1 MAKQPNSV
9 SSGGESFMVKLA
21 TFIVDKRNL
30 FFLITIILVIFSMF
44 SRGWVE
50 VENDL
55 TFYLPE
61 DSETKK
67 ALNVMEGEFTT
78 YGTAEVMVANI
89 SYADAESML
98 DDLKEI
104 RGVQSISF
112 DDTTDHY
119 NNASALFSIT
129 FDYDETDDACMES
142 LDKVKE
148 YLSGQDVYVKT
159 DLGNAQA
166 ETIEREINM
175 IMVYVAVVIVAVL
188 LFTSET
194 FGEVPVLILTFGV
207 GLIVNQGTNYLLGK
221 ISFVSNS
228 VTSILQLGL
237 SIDYAIIFCNR
248 FKEEHKTLPIRE
260 AVILALSKAIPEI
273 GASSLTTIGGLVA
286 MLFMQ
291 FKLGPDMAI
300 CLIKSIGFALLSAF
314 VVMPGLLMLFGPLID
329 RTGHKSFV
337 PKIPFVGAYDYA
349 TRHIVPIIFVVV
361 LFFAF
366 RLSNNCP
373 YAYGY
378 SVLTTPKLN
387 ETQIAKNMIED
398 NFSSSNM
405 MALVVPKG
413 DYEKEAQLLKELE
426 SYDEVD
432 YTMGLANVDAL
443 DGYKLAD
450 KLTPRQFAE
459 LAGLDYEAA
468 QVVYA
473 AYAAENESYGELV
486 GNIATYKVP
495 LIDMFLYVCD
505 KVDSGIVTL
514 SDEQT
519 DMLHEAQVQMQSA
532 RNQLQGDT
540 YSRMLI
546 YLTLPVSG
554 DETYKFT
561 DKILEIARSYYPD
574 EDVYLAGDSTNEYDF
589 EKSFAVDNT
598 VVSIV
603 SVLIVLVVL
612 LFKLI
617 LGDFGPAGSNKSYP
631 VPDIR
636 GKTVEEAQEMEGVK
650 DIFLIEVQGTRTTEE
665 YQPGQIVEQD
675 PAAGRTR
682 KSNLVIQ
689 VYVAAEPE
697 KVPMKDLVGMEYRQA
712 RVLLTDM
719 GLDLKITTETVSS
732 DKYGADAVIETVPV
746 ADEPLV
752 AGQTVILRV
761 STGPETVTV
770 PTFTGQDIANAV
782 QNAQDLGLTV
792 GEITYDT
799 FSFAPQGQV
808 IEQSIKPTNEV
819 PGGTKISF
827 TVSGQKN
834 SDDATAARVVEFTMP
849 SDMEGMIK
857 VEFEQDSV
865 TLDSQY
871 INASMGTVTY
881 TFTGKTGTS
890 SNVCAVFTS
899 MNTGA
904 TKVSAIQEIRF

>member
-1 MAKQPNSV
+1 MAKQAKSV

-21 TFIVDKRNL
+21 TIIVDKRNL
-30 FFLITIILVIFSMF
+30 IFLITIILLIFSMF
-44 SRGWVE
+44 SRSWVE

-67 ALNVMEGEFTT
+67 ALNVMEGEFIT

-89 SYADAESML
+89 SYADAEEMC

-104 RGVQSISF
+104 KGVQSISF
-112 DDTTDHY
+112 DDSADHY
-119 NNASALFSIT
+119 CNASALYSIT
-129 FDYDETDDACMES
+129 FNYDEDDDACLES
-142 LDKVKE
+142 LDKVKA
-148 YLSGQDVYVKT
+148 YLDGQDVYVKT
-159 DLGNAQA
+159 DLGNTQA
-166 ETIEREINM
+166 ETIDHEINI
-175 IMVYVAVVIVAVL
+175 IMVYVAIVIVVVL

-194 FGEVPVLILTFGV
+194 FGEVPVLILTFGI
-207 GLIVNQGTNYLLGK
+207 GLIINQGTNYLLGK

-248 FKEEHKTLPIRE
+248 FKEEHKHLPIRE
-260 AVILALSKAIPEI
+260 AVIVSLSKAIPEI
-273 GASSLTTIGGLVA
+273 GASSLTTVGGLVA

-300 CLIKSIGFALLSAF
+300 CLIKSIAFALLSAF
-314 VVMPGLLMLFGPLID
+314 LVMPGLLMLFGPLID
-329 RTGHKSFV
+329 KTGHKSFV

-349 TRHIVPIIFVVV
+349 TRHIVPIIFAVV
-361 LFFAF
+361 LVFAF
-366 RLSNNCP
+366 KLSNDCP

-378 SVLTTPKLN
+378 SLLTTPKLN
-387 ETQIAKNMIED
+387 ETQIAENMIED

-413 DYEKEAQLLKELE
+413 DYEKEGQLLKELE

-505 KVDSGIVTL
+505 KVDAGVVSL
-514 SDEQT
+514 SEEQT
-519 DMLHEAQVQMQSA
+519 DTLHEAQVQMQSA
-532 RNQLQGDT
+532 KNQLQGEH

-554 DETYKFT
+554 DETYRFT
-561 DKILEIARSYYPD
+561 DKILEIAKSYYPD

-589 EKSFAVDNT
+589 EKSFAVDNA

-612 LFKLI
+612 LFTFNSAGMPLLLI
-617 LGDFGPAGSNKSYP
+617 LVIEGSIWINFSFPTITHKYLFFLGYLIVSSIQMGANIDYAIVIGSRYQELKLKTGKLSRREAIIDTLNFAFPTIITSGSILAISGFLIGNLTSEPVIAGIGESLG
-631 VPDIR
+631 R
-636 GKTVEEAQEMEGVK
+636 GTVIS
-650 DIFLIEVQGTRTTEE
+650 IFLVMFVLPQILLVGTKFIEVTSFSMPGVSVGERKTLSGKVFVNGMVR
-665 YQPGQIVEQD
+665 GQIHGTVHGQICAMVD
-675 PAAGRTR
+675 GD
-682 KSNLVIQ
+682 V
-689 VYVAAEPE
+689 
-697 KVPMKDLVGMEYRQA
+697 DLNV
-712 RVLLTDM
+712 
-719 GLDLKITTETVSS
+719 
-732 DKYGADAVIETVPV
+732 
-746 ADEPLV
+746 
-752 AGQTVILRV
+752 
-761 STGPETVTV
+761 
-770 PTFTGQDIANAV
+770 
-782 QNAQDLGLTV
+782 
-792 GEITYDT
+792 
-799 FSFAPQGQV
+799 
-808 IEQSIKPTNEV
+808 
-819 PGGTKISF
+819 
-827 TVSGQKN
+827 VSGSAEDEN
-834 SDDATAARVVEFTMP
+834 ASDDTSGDTPPDSPDDASGSDDAAADGKE
-849 SDMEGMIK
+849 
-857 VEFEQDSV
+857 EQSHV
-865 TLDSQY
+865 
-871 INASMGTVTY
+871 
-881 TFTGKTGTS
+881 
-890 SNVCAVFTS
+890 
-899 MNTGA
+899 
-904 TKVSAIQEIRF
+904 

>member
-1 MAKQPNSV
+1 MAKQTKNV
-9 SSGGESFMVKLA
+9 SSGGESFMVKLS

-44 SRGWVE
+44 SRNWVE

-67 ALNVMEGEFTT
+67 ALNVMDGEFTT

-89 SYADAESML
+89 AYEDAEHML

-104 RGVQSISF
+104 KGVQSIDF

-119 NNASALFSIT
+119 NNASALYSIT
-129 FDYDETDDACMES
+129 FNYDETDDACLES

-148 YLSGQDVYVKT
+148 YLSGQDIYVKT
-159 DLGNAQA
+159 DLGNTQA

-175 IMVYVAVVIVAVL
+175 IMVYVAIVIVAVL

-194 FGEVPVLILTFGV
+194 YGEIPVLILTFGV
-207 GLIVNQGTNYLLGK
+207 GMIVNQGTNYLLGK

-228 VTSILQLGL
+228 VTSILQLAL

-248 FKEEHKTLPIRE
+248 FKEEHKSLPIRE
-260 AVILALSKAIPEI
+260 AVILALSKSIPEI

-291 FKLGPDMAI
+291 FRLGPDMAI

-314 VVMPGLLMLFGPLID
+314 VVMPGLLVLFGPLID
-329 RTGHKSFV
+329 RTGHKNFV
-337 PKIPFVGAYDYA
+337 PKISFIGSYDYA

-366 RLSNNCP
+366 RLSNDCP

-378 SVLTTPKLN
+378 SVLSTPKLN
-387 ETQIAKNMIED
+387 ETQIAENMIED

-405 MALVVPKG
+405 MALVVPRG

-432 YTMGLANVDAL
+432 YTMGLANIDAL

-505 KVDSGIVTL
+505 KVDSGVVTL

-519 DMLHEAQVQMQSA
+519 DMLHDAEVQMTSA
-532 RNQLQGDT
+532 KNQLQGET
-540 YSRMLI
+540 YSRMLL

-554 DETYKFT
+554 DETYHFT

-574 EDVYLAGDSTNEYDF
+574 EDVFLAGNSTNEYDF

-612 LFKLI
+612 LFTFNSAGMPLLLI
-617 LGDFGPAGSNKSYP
+617 
-631 VPDIR
+631 
-636 GKTVEEAQEMEGVK
+636 
-650 DIFLIEVQGTRTTEE
+650 
-665 YQPGQIVEQD
+665 
-675 PAAGRTR
+675 
-682 KSNLVIQ
+682 LVIQ
-689 VYVAAEPE
+689 GSIWINFSFPTITGKYLFFLGYLVVSSIQMGANIDYAIVIGSRYQELKARMTRKEAIIDTLNFAFPTIITSGSILAISGFLIGNLTSEPVIAGIGESLGRGTVISIFLVMLVLPQILLTGTAFIDKTSFSMPGVSVGEHRALTGKVFVNGMVRGHISGNVRGQICAMVDGDVDLNVISGSADEEGGAPDDTPPDGGAPDDSGAAEAAP
-697 KVPMKDLVGMEYRQA
+697 
-712 RVLLTDM
+712 
-719 GLDLKITTETVSS
+719 
-732 DKYGADAVIETVPV
+732 AD
-746 ADEPLV
+746 
-752 AGQTVILRV
+752 
-761 STGPETVTV
+761 
-770 PTFTGQDIANAV
+770 
-782 QNAQDLGLTV
+782 
-792 GEITYDT
+792 
-799 FSFAPQGQV
+799 
-808 IEQSIKPTNEV
+808 
-819 PGGTKISF
+819 GGREEESH
-827 TVSGQKN
+827 V
-834 SDDATAARVVEFTMP
+834 
-849 SDMEGMIK
+849 
-857 VEFEQDSV
+857 
-865 TLDSQY
+865 
-871 INASMGTVTY
+871 
-881 TFTGKTGTS
+881 
-890 SNVCAVFTS
+890 
-899 MNTGA
+899 
-904 TKVSAIQEIRF
+904 

>member
-1 MAKQPNSV
+1 MAKQTKNV
-9 SSGGESFMVKLA
+9 SSGGESFMVKLS

-44 SRGWVE
+44 SRNWVE

-67 ALNVMEGEFTT
+67 ALNVMDGEFTT

-89 SYADAESML
+89 AYEAAEHML

-104 RGVQSISF
+104 KGVQSIDF

-119 NNASALFSIT
+119 NNASALYSIT
-129 FDYDETDDACMES
+129 FNYDETDDACLES

-148 YLSGQDVYVKT
+148 YLSGQDIYVKT
-159 DLGNAQA
+159 DLGNTQA

-175 IMVYVAVVIVAVL
+175 IMVYVAIVIVAVL

-194 FGEVPVLILTFGV
+194 YGEIPVLILTFGV
-207 GLIVNQGTNYLLGK
+207 GMIVNQGTNYLLGK

-228 VTSILQLGL
+228 VTSILQLAL

-248 FKEEHKTLPIRE
+248 FKEEHKSLPIRE
-260 AVILALSKAIPEI
+260 AVILALSKSIPEI

-291 FKLGPDMAI
+291 FRLGPDMAI

-314 VVMPGLLMLFGPLID
+314 VVMPGLLVLFGPLID
-329 RTGHKSFV
+329 RTGHKNFV
-337 PKIPFVGAYDYA
+337 PKISFIGSYDYA
-349 TRHIVPIIFVVV
+349 TRHIVPIIFIVV

-366 RLSNNCP
+366 RLSSDCP

-378 SVLTTPKLN
+378 SVLSTPKLN
-387 ETQIAKNMIED
+387 ETQIAENMIED

-432 YTMGLANVDAL
+432 YTMGLANIDAL

-459 LAGLDYEAA
+459 LADLDYEAA

-505 KVDSGIVTL
+505 KVDSGVVTL

-519 DMLHEAQVQMQSA
+519 DLLHDAEVQMTSA
-532 RNQLQGDT
+532 KNQLQGET
-540 YSRMLI
+540 YSRMLL

-554 DETYKFT
+554 DETYHFT

-574 EDVYLAGDSTNEYDF
+574 EDVFLAGDSTNEYDF

-612 LFKLI
+612 LFTFNSAGMPLLLI
-617 LGDFGPAGSNKSYP
+617 
-631 VPDIR
+631 
-636 GKTVEEAQEMEGVK
+636 
-650 DIFLIEVQGTRTTEE
+650 
-665 YQPGQIVEQD
+665 
-675 PAAGRTR
+675 
-682 KSNLVIQ
+682 LVIQ
-689 VYVAAEPE
+689 GSIWINFSFPTITGKYLFFLGYLVVSSIQMGANIDYAIVIGSRYQELKAKMTKKAAIIDTLNFAFPTIITSGSILAISGFLIGNLTSEPVIAGIGESLGRGTVISIFLVMLVLPQILLTGTAFIDKTSFSMPGVSVGEHRALSGKVFVNGMVRGHISGNVRGQICAMVDGDVDLNVISGSADEEGGAPDDTPPDGGAPDDSGAAEAAP
-697 KVPMKDLVGMEYRQA
+697 
-712 RVLLTDM
+712 
-719 GLDLKITTETVSS
+719 
-732 DKYGADAVIETVPV
+732 AD
-746 ADEPLV
+746 
-752 AGQTVILRV
+752 
-761 STGPETVTV
+761 
-770 PTFTGQDIANAV
+770 
-782 QNAQDLGLTV
+782 
-792 GEITYDT
+792 
-799 FSFAPQGQV
+799 
-808 IEQSIKPTNEV
+808 
-819 PGGTKISF
+819 GGREEESH
-827 TVSGQKN
+827 V
-834 SDDATAARVVEFTMP
+834 
-849 SDMEGMIK
+849 
-857 VEFEQDSV
+857 
-865 TLDSQY
+865 
-871 INASMGTVTY
+871 
-881 TFTGKTGTS
+881 
-890 SNVCAVFTS
+890 
-899 MNTGA
+899 
-904 TKVSAIQEIRF
+904 

>member
-1 MAKQPNSV
+1 MAKQTKNV
-9 SSGGESFMVKLA
+9 SSGGESFMVKLS

-44 SRGWVE
+44 SRNWVE

-67 ALNVMEGEFTT
+67 ALNVMDGEFTT

-89 SYADAESML
+89 AYEDAERML
-98 DDLKEI
+98 DDLKQI
-104 RGVQSISF
+104 KGVQSIDF

-119 NNASALFSIT
+119 NNASALYSIT
-129 FDYDETDDACMES
+129 FNYDETDDACLES

-148 YLSGQDVYVKT
+148 YLSGQDIYVKT
-159 DLGNAQA
+159 DLGNTQA

-175 IMVYVAVVIVAVL
+175 IMVYVAIVIVAVL

-194 FGEVPVLILTFGV
+194 YGEIPVLILTFGV
-207 GLIVNQGTNYLLGK
+207 GMIVNQGTNYLLGK

-228 VTSILQLGL
+228 VTSILQLAL

-248 FKEEHKTLPIRE
+248 FKEEHKSLPIRE
-260 AVILALSKAIPEI
+260 AVILALSKSIPEI

-291 FKLGPDMAI
+291 FRLGPDMAI

-314 VVMPGLLMLFGPLID
+314 VVMPGLLVLFGPLID
-329 RTGHKSFV
+329 RTGHKNFV
-337 PKIPFVGAYDYA
+337 PKISFIGSYDYA
-349 TRHIVPIIFVVV
+349 TRHIVPIIFIVV

-366 RLSNNCP
+366 RLSNDCP

-378 SVLTTPKLN
+378 SVLSTPKLN
-387 ETQIAKNMIED
+387 ETQIAENMIED

-432 YTMGLANVDAL
+432 YTMGLANIDAL

-505 KVDSGIVTL
+505 KVDSGVVTL

-519 DMLHEAQVQMQSA
+519 DMLHDAEVQMTSA
-532 RNQLQGDT
+532 KNQLQGET
-540 YSRMLI
+540 YSRMLL

-554 DETYKFT
+554 DETYHFT

-574 EDVYLAGDSTNEYDF
+574 EDVFLAGNSTNEYDF

-612 LFKLI
+612 LFTFNSAGMPLLLI
-617 LGDFGPAGSNKSYP
+617 
-631 VPDIR
+631 
-636 GKTVEEAQEMEGVK
+636 
-650 DIFLIEVQGTRTTEE
+650 
-665 YQPGQIVEQD
+665 
-675 PAAGRTR
+675 
-682 KSNLVIQ
+682 LVIQ
-689 VYVAAEPE
+689 GSIWINFSFPTITGKYLFFLGYLVVSSIQMGANIDYAIVIGSRYQELKAKMTKKAAIIDTLNFAFPTIITSGSILAISGFLIGNLTSEPVIAGIGESLGRGTVISIFLVMLVLPQILLTGTAFIDKTSFSMPGVSVGEHRALSGKVFVNGMVRGHISGNVRGQICAMVDGDVDLNVISGSADEESDAPGDDTPPDGGNPDDHGAAEVAPE
-697 KVPMKDLVGMEYRQA
+697 ESGR
-712 RVLLTDM
+712 
-719 GLDLKITTETVSS
+719 
-732 DKYGADAVIETVPV
+732 
-746 ADEPLV
+746 
-752 AGQTVILRV
+752 
-761 STGPETVTV
+761 
-770 PTFTGQDIANAV
+770 
-782 QNAQDLGLTV
+782 
-792 GEITYDT
+792 GEECH
-799 FSFAPQGQV
+799 V
-808 IEQSIKPTNEV
+808 
-819 PGGTKISF
+819 
-827 TVSGQKN
+827 
-834 SDDATAARVVEFTMP
+834 
-849 SDMEGMIK
+849 
-857 VEFEQDSV
+857 
-865 TLDSQY
+865 
-871 INASMGTVTY
+871 
-881 TFTGKTGTS
+881 
-890 SNVCAVFTS
+890 
-899 MNTGA
+899 
-904 TKVSAIQEIRF
+904 

>member
-1 MAKQPNSV
+1 MAKQAKNV

-21 TFIVDKRNL
+21 TIIVDKRNL
-30 FFLITIILVIFSMF
+30 IFLITIILLIFSLF
-44 SRGWVE
+44 SRSWVE

-67 ALNVMEGEFTT
+67 ALNVMEGEFIT
-78 YGTAEVMVANI
+78 YGTAEVMVANV
-89 SYADAESML
+89 SYADAEEMCG
-98 DDLKEI
+98 DLKDI
-104 RGVQSISF
+104 KGVQSISF
-112 DDTTDHY
+112 DDSADHY

-129 FDYDETDDACMES
+129 FDYDEDDDACLES
-142 LDKVKE
+142 LDKVKA
-148 YLSGQDVYVKT
+148 YLDGQDVYVKT
-159 DLGNAQA
+159 DLGNTQA
-166 ETIEREINM
+166 ETIDHEINI
-175 IMVYVAVVIVAVL
+175 IMVYVAIVIVAVL

-194 FGEVPVLILTFGV
+194 FGEVPVLILTFGI
-207 GLIVNQGTNYLLGK
+207 GLLINQGTNYLLGK

-248 FKEEHKTLPIRE
+248 FKEEHKHLPIRE
-260 AVILALSKAIPEI
+260 AVIVSLSKAIPEI
-273 GASSLTTIGGLVA
+273 GASSLTTVGGLVA

-300 CLIKSIGFALLSAF
+300 CLIKSIAFALLSAF
-314 VVMPGLLMLFGPLID
+314 LVMPGLLMLFGPLID

-349 TRHIVPIIFVVV
+349 TRHVVPILFAVV
-361 LFFAF
+361 LVFAF
-366 RLSNNCP
+366 KLSNNCP

-378 SVLTTPKLN
+378 SLLTTPKLN
-387 ETQIAKNMIED
+387 ETQIAENMITD

-413 DYEKEAQLLKELE
+413 DYEKEGQLLKELE

-505 KVDSGIVTL
+505 KVDAGVVSL

-532 RNQLQGDT
+532 KNQLQGEH

-554 DETYKFT
+554 DETYHFT
-561 DKILEIARSYYPD
+561 DKILEIAKSYYPD

-589 EKSFAVDNT
+589 EKSFAVDNA

-612 LFKLI
+612 LFTFNSAGMPLLLI
-617 LGDFGPAGSNKSYP
+617 LVIEGSIWINFSFPTITHKYLFFLGYLIVSSIQMGANIDYAIVIGSRYQELKLKTGKLSRREAIIDTLNFAFPTIITSGSILAISGFLIGNLTSEPVIAGIGESLG
-631 VPDIR
+631 R
-636 GKTVEEAQEMEGVK
+636 GTVIS
-650 DIFLIEVQGTRTTEE
+650 IFLVMFVLPQILLVGTKFIEVTSFSMPGVSVGERKTLSGKVFVNGMVR
-665 YQPGQIVEQD
+665 GQIHGTVRGQICAMVD
-675 PAAGRTR
+675 GD
-682 KSNLVIQ
+682 V
-689 VYVAAEPE
+689 
-697 KVPMKDLVGMEYRQA
+697 DLNV
-712 RVLLTDM
+712 
-719 GLDLKITTETVSS
+719 
-732 DKYGADAVIETVPV
+732 
-746 ADEPLV
+746 
-752 AGQTVILRV
+752 
-761 STGPETVTV
+761 
-770 PTFTGQDIANAV
+770 
-782 QNAQDLGLTV
+782 
-792 GEITYDT
+792 
-799 FSFAPQGQV
+799 
-808 IEQSIKPTNEV
+808 
-819 PGGTKISF
+819 
-827 TVSGQKN
+827 VSGSAEDEN
-834 SDDATAARVVEFTMP
+834 ASDDTSGDTPPDSPDDASGSDDAAADGKE
-849 SDMEGMIK
+849 
-857 VEFEQDSV
+857 EQSHV
-865 TLDSQY
+865 
-871 INASMGTVTY
+871 
-881 TFTGKTGTS
+881 
-890 SNVCAVFTS
+890 
-899 MNTGA
+899 
-904 TKVSAIQEIRF
+904 